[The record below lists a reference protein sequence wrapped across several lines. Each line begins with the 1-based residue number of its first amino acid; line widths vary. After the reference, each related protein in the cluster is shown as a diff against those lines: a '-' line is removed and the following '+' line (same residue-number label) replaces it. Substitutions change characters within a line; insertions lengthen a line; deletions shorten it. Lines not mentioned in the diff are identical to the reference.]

1 MRCIREQLLY
11 NARTTH
17 KLNPSG
23 HQTEPTMTDQSPGAA
38 PPGTDLDLH
47 DLYPIREVSRLT
59 GVNPVTLRAWE
70 RRYGLLSPH
79 RTESGHRL
87 YSMADIERVR
97 AVTAWIDRGVAV
109 SKVATIIDRQVSQAR
124 PSAEIPAAAVVVDD
138 AAASAEP
145 WKARLVA
152 AVNAFDIEELDRIH
166 GQLHAAFPLPVV
178 YAEVLLPVWR
188 QYLGQSEPPS
198 VHWQFLDSFL
208 RERAFQRL
216 GYLRRGQ
223 PRVLLASL
231 PGPQRE
237 LEVLVAAVGIASVDA
252 QVILV
257 PAPAS
262 LADVQYLAERCQCDA
277 VVLYGEKVL
286 DTATLTRHLPRLEQA
301 LECPLAVLGSLC
313 EIQLDQLERA
323 RVICLGGV
331 HQPFGSHLKTLL
343 DGRLDTMT

>member
-1 MRCIREQLLY
+1 
-11 NARTTH
+11 
-17 KLNPSG
+17 
-23 HQTEPTMTDQSPGAA
+23 MTDHSPGAA
-38 PPGTDLDLH
+38 PPDADLDLQ

-87 YSMADIERVR
+87 YSMADVERVR

-109 SKVATIIDRQVSQAR
+109 SKVATIIDRQVSQPRAAVEA
-124 PSAEIPAAAVVVDD
+124 SAAAVVDD
-138 AAASAEP
+138 TAASAEP
-145 WKARLVA
+145 WKSRVVA

-166 GQLHAAFPLPVV
+166 GQLHAVLPLPVV

-198 VHWQFLDSFL
+198 VQWQFLDSFL

-216 GYLRRGQ
+216 GYLRSGQ

-237 LEVLVAAVGIASVDA
+237 LEVLVAAIGIASIDA
-252 QVILV
+252 QIILV
-257 PAPAS
+257 PAPVDLS
-262 LADVQYLAERCQCDA
+262 DIQYLAERCQCDA

-286 DTATLTRHLPRLEQA
+286 DTATLARHLPRLEQA

-313 EIQLDQLERA
+313 EIQQEQLERA
-323 RVICLGGV
+323 RIICLGGV

-343 DGRLDTMT
+343 DGRLDTEN